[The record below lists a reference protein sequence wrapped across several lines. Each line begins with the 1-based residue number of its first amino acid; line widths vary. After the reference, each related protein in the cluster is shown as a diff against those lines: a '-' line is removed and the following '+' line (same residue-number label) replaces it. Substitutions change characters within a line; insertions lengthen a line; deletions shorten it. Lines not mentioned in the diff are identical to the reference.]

1 MTKEERDFKK
11 AKLIEYKDLLT
22 SKKEELK
29 REKLLAMYEVIV
41 AELCLIFASHITKDL
56 ALRLIQ
62 YACGVAA
69 TGIAINKSWKIMDL
83 VSNINTLDSKAADLN
98 NDLKLDD
105 IQSESKYLRKAKTRY
120 E

>member
-1 MTKEERDFKK
+1 MTKEERDFKNS
-11 AKLIEYKDLLT
+11 KLILYQNLLT

-29 REKLLAMYEVIV
+29 REKLLAMYNVIV
-41 AELCLIFASHITKDL
+41 AELCFIFASHITKDL

-69 TGIAINKSWKIMDL
+69 TGVAVNKSWKIMDL
-83 VSNINTLDSKAADLN
+83 VSNINALDGRAADLN

-105 IQSESKYLRKAKTRY
+105 IQSESKYLRKAKTR
-120 E
+120 